1 MRRSLTR
8 TERRACALL
17 ILGALAASAY
27 WLLIASW
34 FTGPLASINEQIS
47 QLREVQH
54 DNAQLLARR
63 GSLERR
69 LEGVRT
75 DPSGADS
82 LLPIG
87 DPSAVAADLMQ
98 HLADQVSDVANL
110 VAGCS
115 VQQRMP
121 MLSDASA
128 EPYMPVKVSLTL
140 ECATQPLV
148 SLLHALETQRPML
161 FVEHLS
167 VQRRPEVASHGP
179 AGRLTVHV
187 LVRGYL
193 PPAPAVKSTGA

>member
-1 MRRSLTR
+1 
-8 TERRACALL
+8 
-17 ILGALAASAY
+17 
-27 WLLIASW
+27 LIASW

-69 LEGVRT
+69 LDAVRT

-82 LLPIG
+82 LLPTG

-110 VAGCS
+110 GAGCS

-128 EPYMPVKVSLTL
+128 EPYVPVKVSLTL

-193 PPAPAVKSTGA
+193 PPAPAVESTGA

>member
-1 MRRSLTR
+1 MPRPLTR

-34 FTGPLASINEQIS
+34 FSGPLASINEQIS

-54 DNAQLLARR
+54 DNAQLLVRR

-69 LEGVRT
+69 LDAVRT
-75 DPSGADS
+75 DPSSADS
-82 LLPIG
+82 LLPPG

-98 HLADQVSDVANL
+98 QVSDQVTDVANL
-110 VAGCS
+110 GAGCS

-128 EPYMPVKVSLTL
+128 EPYLPVKVSLTL
-140 ECATQPLV
+140 ECAIQPLV

-167 VQRRPEVASHGP
+167 VQRRPDAALHGP
-179 AGRLTVHV
+179 AGRLTVHL

-193 PPAPAVKSTGA
+193 PPAPPEKSAGT

>member
-17 ILGALAASAY
+17 ILGALAVSAY

-69 LEGVRT
+69 LDAVRT

-82 LLPIG
+82 LLPTG

-110 VAGCS
+110 GAGCS

-121 MLSDASA
+121 MLSDASV
-128 EPYMPVKVSLTL
+128 EPYVPVKVSLTL
-140 ECATQPLV
+140 ECAIQPLV